1 MAAQPYQIIGSE
13 VIKDSQVPSEMRLYI
28 VSFGKSTDTKPTS
41 EEWVTGSVL
50 IEVDTGKAYFYEEE
64 ADVWYQVGG
73 GSDE

>member
-1 MAAQPYQIIGSE
+1 MVRIISE
-13 VIKDSQVPSEMRLYI
+13 QLIPPVTPDSTRKKLVEVYC
-28 VSFGKSTDTKPTS
+28 KSTDTTPTS

-64 ADVWYQVGG
+64 ADEWHQVGG

>member
-1 MAAQPYQIIGSE
+1 MVRIISE
-13 VIKDSQVPSEMRLYI
+13 QLIPPVTPDSMRKKLVEVYC
-28 VSFGKSTDTKPTS
+28 KRTDTKPTS

-64 ADVWYQVGG
+64 ADEWHQVGG